1 MSGSPAAA
9 RNVGSQSRWLT
20 ISFETAPAGIFPG
33 QRMTKGTR
41 KAPSQFVFFSERN
54 GVMPASGQVFMCTP
68 LSVEYTTIVSSPMP
82 SLSILSSTLP
92 TCLSWSTMVSW

>member
-1 MSGSPAAA
+1 
-9 RNVGSQSRWLT
+9 
-20 ISFETAPAGIFPG
+20 
-33 QRMTKGTR
+33 
-41 KAPSQFVFFSERN
+41 
-54 GVMPASGQVFMCTP
+54 MPASGQVFMCTP